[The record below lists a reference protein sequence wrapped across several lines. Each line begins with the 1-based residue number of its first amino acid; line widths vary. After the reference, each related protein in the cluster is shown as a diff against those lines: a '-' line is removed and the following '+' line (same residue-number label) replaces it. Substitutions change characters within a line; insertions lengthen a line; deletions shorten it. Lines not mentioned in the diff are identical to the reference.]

1 MNAATGLRTGLRD
14 YAFRSVQSLVVWAM
28 LVGVLYIAWRPALW
42 LPHLWMLF
50 GVTFLA
56 NVLQPS
62 YKPFE
67 GSRTADDNGTAA
79 QILWTVAL
87 AQCAALLELLYF
99 KPAITLDAVSWAAF
113 ALMVGGLALRTWAV
127 YTLGRYFTWNVE
139 VQSDQPVI
147 ESGPYRFV
155 RHPSYT
161 GALITYVFVPV
172 FLHSWIAA
180 IAGLIALPAAFARR
194 IRHEERLLRDTL
206 PGYSSYIDRTG
217 ALFPK
222 LP

>member
-1 MNAATGLRTGLRD
+1 MTRTALSTGWRD
-14 YAFRSVQSLVVWAM
+14 YASRAAQSLVVWAI
-28 LVGVLYIAWRPALW
+28 LVGILYVAWRQALSI
-42 LPHLWMLF
+42 PHVWMLF
-50 GVTFLA
+50 GITFLA

-67 GSRTADDNGTAA
+67 GSQTAEDKGTAA

-87 AQCAALLELLYF
+87 TQCAALLELLYL
-99 KPAITLDAVSWAAF
+99 KPAITLDAVSWVAF
-113 ALMVGGLALRTWAV
+113 ALMAGGLALRTWAV

-139 VQSDQPVI
+139 VESDQPVI
-147 ESGPYRFV
+147 ESGPYRFI

-161 GALITYVFVPV
+161 GALLTYTCVPV

-180 IAGLIALPAAFARR
+180 AAGIIALPAAFARR
-194 IRHEERLLRDTL
+194 IHHEERLLRDSL
-206 PGYSSYIDRTG
+206 PGYASYIDRTG

-222 LP
+222 VT